1 MYKTARNNKIYTEY
15 MRQQLEKLRGAN
27 TEEGHDTQDTKIIFG
42 PSTKC
47 YEKLINKSDI
57 KANGY
62 VLGPDI
68 GLLKDKT
75 TTANS

>member
-42 PSTKC
+42 PSTKF
-47 YEKLINKSDI
+47 YEKLINVI
-57 KANGY
+57 
-62 VLGPDI
+62 
-68 GLLKDKT
+68 
-75 TTANS
+75 